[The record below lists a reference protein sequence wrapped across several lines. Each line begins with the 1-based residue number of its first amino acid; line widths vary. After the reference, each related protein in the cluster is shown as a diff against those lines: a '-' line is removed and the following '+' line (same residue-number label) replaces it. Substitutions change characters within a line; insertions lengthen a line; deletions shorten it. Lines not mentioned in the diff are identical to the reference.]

1 MEEMLLSGDEL
12 REKAKELRKML
23 LTMIYKA
30 QSGHPGGS
38 LSATDIVAS
47 LYFHTLRVDPKNP
60 KWEDRDRFV
69 LSKGHVCPVLY
80 SALIMRGFISED
92 TIGTLRKQG
101 SILQGHPDMKRCPGI
116 EISTGSLGQ
125 GISCAVGMAIAGKM
139 DEKEYRVYTLLGDGE
154 CDEGQVWEAAQAA
167 NKYQLDNL
175 TVIIDNNGLQN
186 DGFAKDI
193 MPTLDRRAKF
203 EAFGFQAVRIDGH
216 NVDEITAALDFMKTQ
231 KNGKPKCIVCNTVK
245 VKGVSFMENQA
256 SWHGTAPN
264 DEQYAVAMED
274 LKKVEEALCQK

>member
-1 MEEMLLSGDEL
+1 MEERLLSGDEL

-193 MPTLDRRAKF
+193 MPTLDLRAKF

-245 VKGVSFMENQA
+245 GKGVSFMENVA
-256 SWHGTAPN
+256 IWHGLAPN
-264 DEQYAVAMED
+264 DEQYAQAMED
-274 LKKVEEALCQK
+274 VEEGF

>member
-193 MPTLDRRAKF
+193 MPTLDLRAKF

-216 NVDEITAALDFMKTQ
+216 NVDEITAALGFMKTQ

-245 VKGVSFMENQA
+245 GKGVSFMENVA
-256 SWHGTAPN
+256 IWHGLAPN
-264 DEQYAVAMED
+264 DEQYAQAMED
-274 LKKVEEALCQK
+274 VEEGF

>member
-1 MEEMLLSGDEL
+1 MDEKVYSGIEL
-12 REKAKELRKML
+12 KEKSKELRKML

-38 LSATDIVAS
+38 LSATDIIS
-47 LYFHTLRVDPKNP
+47 TLYFHTLRLDPKNP

-80 SALIMRGFISED
+80 SALIMKGFIDEEAL
-92 TIGTLRKQG
+92 GTLRKQG

-125 GISCAVGMAIAGKM
+125 GISCAVGMAIAGKR
-139 DEKEYRVYTLLGDGE
+139 DKKDYRVYTLVGDGE
-154 CDEGQVWEAAQAA
+154 CGEGQVWEAAMAA
-167 NKYQLDNL
+167 NKYQLDNF

-193 MPTLDRRAKF
+193 MPTLDL
-203 EAFGFQAVRIDGH
+203 EAFGFQTVRIDGH
-216 NVDEITAALDFMKTQ
+216 DVLQIEAALDFMQTQ

-245 VKGVSFMENQA
+245 GKGVSFMENVPK
-256 SWHGTAPN
+256 WHGVAPN
-264 DEQYAVAMED
+264 DEEYAQAMKEI
-274 LKKVEEALCQK
+274 EEGF

>member
-193 MPTLDRRAKF
+193 MPTLDLRAKF

-245 VKGVSFMENQA
+245 GKGVSFMENVA
-256 SWHGTAPN
+256 IWHGKAPN
-264 DEQYAVAMED
+264 EEEYLRAMKD
-274 LKKVEEALCQK
+274 VEEGF

>member
-154 CDEGQVWEAAQAA
+154 CDEGQVWE
-167 NKYQLDNL
+167 LSL
-175 TVIIDNNGLQN
+175 IHI
-186 DGFAKDI
+186 
-193 MPTLDRRAKF
+193 
-203 EAFGFQAVRIDGH
+203 
-216 NVDEITAALDFMKTQ
+216 
-231 KNGKPKCIVCNTVK
+231 
-245 VKGVSFMENQA
+245 
-256 SWHGTAPN
+256 
-264 DEQYAVAMED
+264 
-274 LKKVEEALCQK
+274 

>member
-175 TVIIDNNGLQN
+175 AVIIDNNGLQN

-193 MPTLDRRAKF
+193 MPTLDLRAKF

-245 VKGVSFMENQA
+245 GKGVSFMENVA
-256 SWHGTAPN
+256 IWHGLAPN
-264 DEQYAVAMED
+264 DEQYAQAMED
-274 LKKVEEALCQK
+274 VEEGF